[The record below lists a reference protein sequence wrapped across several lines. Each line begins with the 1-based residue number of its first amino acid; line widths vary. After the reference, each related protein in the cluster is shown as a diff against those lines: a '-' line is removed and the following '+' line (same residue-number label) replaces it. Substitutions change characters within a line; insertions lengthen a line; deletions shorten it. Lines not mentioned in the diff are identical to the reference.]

1 MHGATMRIGKI
12 AVPNI
17 SVYLPICV
25 GLMSRKYKLC
35 LLSSGFLFSTADK
48 TKTTTKYEIY
58 SLRLPGFTASETLQ
72 AKMPSS
78 VLTCFDTSSSVF
90 SN

>member
-1 MHGATMRIGKI
+1 MHGATMKIGKN

-48 TKTTTKYEIY
+48 TKTIQNTKFIPCACQG
-58 SLRLPGFTASETLQ
+58 LRHLKL
-72 AKMPSS
+72 
-78 VLTCFDTSSSVF
+78 
-90 SN
+90 